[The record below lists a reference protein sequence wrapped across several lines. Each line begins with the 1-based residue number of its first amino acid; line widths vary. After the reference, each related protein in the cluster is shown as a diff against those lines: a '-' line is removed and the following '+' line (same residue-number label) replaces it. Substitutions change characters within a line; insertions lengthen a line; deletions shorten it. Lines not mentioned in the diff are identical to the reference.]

1 MGTTT
6 AHAHTCRED
15 VLGGIGLAQ
24 RRDAV
29 ATAEDVENAQ
39 LQVRLT
45 YQPASQRRRHSY
57 SDVTITATS
66 IRNDDMVTA
75 TSNMYILFIYTLS
88 QCHKTHHQTI
98 TLTNGGGQ

>member
-1 MGTTT
+1 MSTTT
-6 AHAHTCRED
+6 AHARTCRED
-15 VLGGIGLAQ
+15 VLGGIGLGQ

-45 YQPASQRRRHSY
+45 YQPASQQRRHSH

-66 IRNDDMVTA
+66 RSQRRQGEKQQPQQPA
-75 TSNMYILFIYTLS
+75 TLRSIYTLGK
-88 QCHKTHHQTI
+88 C
-98 TLTNGGGQ
+98 